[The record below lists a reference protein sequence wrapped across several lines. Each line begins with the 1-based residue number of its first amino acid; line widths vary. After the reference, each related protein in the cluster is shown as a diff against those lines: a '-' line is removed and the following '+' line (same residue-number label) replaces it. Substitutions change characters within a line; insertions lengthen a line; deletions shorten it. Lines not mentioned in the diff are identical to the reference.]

1 MDDPSTG
8 SRLESLLGV
17 VAKLLFALAGLA
29 FWFGGGLIHALTNTD
44 RITAEMEGVAL
55 TVLLVAL
62 GVIAKVAE
70 DRLEEGAGG
79 PKSLSEALRK

>member
-1 MDDPSTG
+1 
-8 SRLESLLGV
+8 
-17 VAKLLFALAGLA
+17 
-29 FWFGGGLIHALTNTD
+29 
-44 RITAEMEGVAL
+44 MEGVVL